1 MKEKVKKN
9 GVTINNINLLNNTTT
24 IKGDITTESDFRLDG
39 KVDGNIFCGGRLVI
53 GETGSVIGEIKAKNA
68 DISGK
73 INGKLFVDELTILR
87 ETAVMEGDITTVKIT
102 IEPGAIFNGTCNMT
116 KQHAGQQQEKK

>member
-1 MKEKVKKN
+1 MKEKNKKN
-9 GVTINNINLLNNTTT
+9 TVTINNINLLNSTTI
-24 IKGDITTESDFRLDG
+24 IKGDIATDSDFRLDG
-39 KVDGNIFCGGRLVI
+39 KVEGNISCGGRLVI

-73 INGKLFVDELTILR
+73 INGKIFVDELTILR
-87 ETAVMEGDITTVKIT
+87 ETAVVEGDITTVKIT

-116 KQHAGQQQEKK
+116 KREQRQEKK